1 MYLAPLQRKDVRSL
15 VSAYNKVNYIDEEDK
30 VLDRV
35 DNDMKDLNMHRTPIN
50 TFTLLTVF
58 NNHNTERLINKT
70 AVIEKILQMVFENDV
85 VPNYRTII
93 PDMKDCEFVLGI
105 FCKDVII
112 NNIDLFDKDF
122 FLNYL
127 KDVCEKQGIDLD
139 IDIHYPEILEF
150 YSGKDRQRQDA
161 AEYMLDDI
169 EKATQCV
176 HDKVGWKDDINL
188 FSLLKCRQTEEQKD
202 RIFKML
208 DDNVKQSSLPTEI
221 KDSYADNNYDVAK
234 PFDQSV
240 RKFMNEYSVNYL
252 IECIRIAS
260 MVYRNCDYVQIE
272 TKNRLL
278 AAIFASWKVV
288 TQIFFALS
296 WPLAVNGHVGI
307 EDSYFELDDVFERF
321 KNIKEKHIGV
331 VVCIPLNILNMF
343 KDYLYSEK
351 NSKMLLMAFANE
363 HDKIIKFLQAYILVL
378 ERPKDWNIYID
389 KYISELGA
397 NTYYLGQLKDIML
410 LHLGHNEIKEEDEPR
425 LKNLIKKAA
434 YKLSTGKNVNS
445 IQELNSICIA
455 KEKSSDDVKN
465 DNNDNNLSD

>member
-1 MYLAPLQRKDVRSL
+1 MEMYRPDSELKEYIFKAH
-15 VSAYNKVNYIDEEDK
+15 NY
-30 VLDRV
+30 
-35 DNDMKDLNMHRTPIN
+35 
-50 TFTLLTVF
+50 
-58 NNHNTERLINKT
+58 
-70 AVIEKILQMVFENDV
+70 
-85 VPNYRTII
+85 
-93 PDMKDCEFVLGI
+93 
-105 FCKDVII
+105 
-112 NNIDLFDKDF
+112 
-122 FLNYL
+122 
-127 KDVCEKQGIDLD
+127 
-139 IDIHYPEILEF
+139 IHYPEVLEF

-169 EKATQCV
+169 EKATQSV
-176 HDKVGWKDDINL
+176 HDKVGWKDDLNL
-188 FSLLKCRQTEEQKD
+188 FSLLKCQQTEEQKEQ
-202 RIFKML
+202 IFKLL

-221 KDSYADNNYDVAK
+221 KDSYADSNYNVAK

-240 RKFMNEYSVNYL
+240 RKFMHEYSVNYL

-445 IQELNSICIA
+445 IQELNSICIT

-465 DNNDNNLSD
+465 DNNNNNLSD